1 MKRSEAI
8 LSLSEKLQKSQNLLD
23 GYKNGSITLKCLCD
37 NLATRAVDYCTGGL
51 RMLPP
56 PKEIDPV
63 ADFLI
68 HCYYDK
74 IDGKA
79 TEEGWVIDREKS
91 QLWELEDE
99 EK

>member
-23 GYKNGSITLKCLCD
+23 GYKNGSVTLKCLCD
-37 NLATRAVDYCTGGL
+37 NLATRAVDYCIGSL

-56 PKEIDPV
+56 ESSRSIK
-63 ADFLI
+63 FGM
-68 HCYYDK
+68 YDLQHTQYAHVW
-74 IDGKA
+74 DEDD
-79 TEEGWVIDREKS
+79 TEFASEM
-91 QLWELEDE
+91 ELEYE

>member
-23 GYKNGSITLKCLCD
+23 GYKKGSINLKCLCD
-37 NLATRAVDYCTGGL
+37 NLATRAVDYCERSL

-56 PKEIDPV
+56 ESSRSVRVGAFDLQHV
-63 ADFLI
+63 QYAHVWDE
-68 HCYYDK
+68 D
-74 IDGKA
+74 DWA
-79 TEEGWVIDREKS
+79 E
-91 QLWELEDE
+91 ELEDE